1 MAERGFATSRGSE
14 YEYNNENGFRRR
26 SASPLFVLRSL
37 STSSPLT
44 TSRSSSPRPFSSS
57 TFSVYFGLIY
67 IYAREMHRA
76 APCRAVPCRAGSFGN
91 NNKTRRVTVPVKL
104 PPRTKL
110 NPLLSATARFSD
122 ASRSVGLCHSS
133 WRDYARLP
141 DRITAPNHRST
152 GQ

>member
-37 STSSPLT
+37 SSSSPLT

-76 APCRAVPCRAGSFGN
+76 APCRAVPAA
-91 NNKTRRVTVPVKL
+91 
-104 PPRTKL
+104 
-110 NPLLSATARFSD
+110 SATTTK
-122 ASRSVGLCHSS
+122 
-133 WRDYARLP
+133 RDVSLYLLNCLL
-141 DRITAPNHRST
+141 APNST
-152 GQ
+152 LCSPLPRVSLMQADPSASATPPGVIMRA

>member
-37 STSSPLT
+37 SSSSPLT

-76 APCRAVPCRAGSFGN
+76 APCRAVPAA
-91 NNKTRRVTVPVKL
+91 
-104 PPRTKL
+104 
-110 NPLLSATARFSD
+110 SATTTK
-122 ASRSVGLCHSS
+122 
-133 WRDYARLP
+133 RDVSLYLLNCLL
-141 DRITAPNHRST
+141 APNST
-152 GQ
+152 LCSPLPRVSLMQADPSASATPPGVIMRAYRTV